1 MSAEHLGALRR
12 RLTGR
17 DFLAFGWSSL
27 ADATIVEL
35 LARSP
40 LDGVLLDMQHGLH
53 DLRSVEEG
61 IARVAMLGKPALVRV
76 PVADLA
82 SVSRVL
88 DCGATGVVMPMI
100 ETAEDARALVQAAK
114 YPPLGRRSF
123 GPARAVNLHGFANG
137 TAYFEAANQGVL
149 AIAMIETPRS
159 YRDLDA
165 ILAVEGLDGVFVGP
179 SDLSISLSGGTLAHD
194 GPQVR
199 EAIVDIAGR
208 ARAAGKVSALYT
220 FDPAEARRARDEGY
234 DIACV
239 SSDAQMLAE
248 AAAILAEQSAR
259 R

>member
-1 MSAEHLGALRR
+1 MNPENFGTLRR
-12 RLTGR
+12 RLTAR
-17 DFLAFGWSSL
+17 EFLAFGWSSL
-27 ADATIVEL
+27 PDATIVEL
-35 LARSP
+35 LARSA

-61 IARVAMLGKPALVRV
+61 VARSAMLGKPTLVRV
-76 PVADLA
+76 PVADPA

-88 DCGATGVVMPMI
+88 DCGANGVVMPMI
-100 ETAEDARALVQAAK
+100 EGAEDARALVQAVK

-123 GPARAVNLHGFANG
+123 GPARAVNLHGFASG
-137 TAYFEAANQGVL
+137 SAYFEAANDGVL

-179 SDLSISLSGGTLAHD
+179 ADLSISLSGGKLAYD

-199 EAIVDIAGR
+199 EAIIDIGKR
-208 ARAAGKVSALYT
+208 VRAAGKFSALYT
-220 FDPAEARRARDEGY
+220 FNPREARQARDEGY

-239 SSDAQMLAE
+239 SSDAQMMTE
-248 AAAILAEQSAR
+248 AAAGLAADIA
-259 R
+259 